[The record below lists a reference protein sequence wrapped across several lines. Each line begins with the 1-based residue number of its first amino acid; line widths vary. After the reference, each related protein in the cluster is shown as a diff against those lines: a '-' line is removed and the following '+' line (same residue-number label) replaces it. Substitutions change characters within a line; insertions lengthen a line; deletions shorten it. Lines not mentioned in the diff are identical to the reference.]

1 MTTATKRKAY
11 VREMKSNWWT
21 KLGFYKF
28 YMLREST
35 AIPTVWFSLVLLFAV
50 IAIAHGT
57 FTTDFVTFLKNPLVI
72 ILNLISLAAMI
83 LHAKTLFEM
92 MQPVMGIMVD
102 GKYLPQ
108 ATMVKALWIVLAVV
122 TVVILALAFVL

>member
-57 FTTDFVTFLKNPLVI
+57 FTTDFVAFLKNPLVI

-108 ATMVKALWIVLAVV
+108 ATMVKALWIVFAVV

>member
-11 VREMKSNWWT
+11 VREMKPNWWQ

-50 IAIAHGT
+50 IAISNGT
-57 FTTDFVTFLKNPLVI
+57 FATDFVSFLKNPLVI
-72 ILNLISLAAMI
+72 ILNLISLAAMM

>member
-28 YMLREST
+28 YMVREAT
-35 AIPTVWFSLVLLFAV
+35 AIPTVWFSLVLLYALITLVNGSFE
-50 IAIAHGT
+50 T
-57 FTTDFVTFLKNPLVI
+57 SFVAFVQNPLVI
-72 ILNLISLAAMI
+72 VLNVISLVAMV

-92 MQPVMGIMVD
+92 MQPVMGIMVG
-102 GKYLPQ
+102 GKYLAQ
-108 ATMVKALWIVLAVV
+108 STMVKALWGVFAVV
-122 TVVILALAFVL
+122 MIVILALALAL

>member
-11 VREMKSNWWT
+11 VREMQPNWWQ

-28 YMLREST
+28 YMVREAT
-35 AIPTVWFSLVLLFAV
+35 AIPTVWFSIVLLLGV
-50 IAIAHGT
+50 IDISNGT
-57 FTTDFVTFLKNPLVI
+57 FATEFVAFLKNPLVI
-72 ILNLISLAAMI
+72 ILNLVSLAAML

-102 GKYLPQ
+102 GKYLEQ
-108 ATMVKALWIVLAVV
+108 EKMVKLLWGVFAVV
-122 TVVILALAFVL
+122 TVIILAFAFAL